1 MKIKHAQQLLNEQT
15 ANSTVTT
22 VASPKITDKVTNN
35 WIEKFTFF
43 RYYHIEEAL
52 VNPLFSSNKFE
63 LDKITSPSII
73 CIEYRQNEEEE
84 EIPVRIYT
92 IGGWQ
97 NLVKGKL

>member
-15 ANSTVTT
+15 ASSTVTT
-22 VASPKITDKVTNN
+22 VESPGLIDEATNG

-52 VNPLFSSNKFE
+52 VNPLFSSNEFE

-73 CIEYRQNEEEE
+73 CIEYRQTEEKE